1 MSLPSDHRMID
12 DQVAVSGQ
20 ITVEQVNEIAQS
32 GYKSLI
38 CNRPDGEAPDQT
50 EVARIEQAAK
60 AAGLAFRNI
69 PVLSSGMTME
79 NVEATRTALDELE
92 RPILAY
98 CRSGARSTNVYNMA
112 KARS

>member
-1 MSLPSDHRMID
+1 MID
-12 DQVAVSGQ
+12 EEVAVSGQ
-20 ITVEQVNEIAQS
+20 ITVEQVQAIADA

-50 EVARIEQAAK
+50 DVVAIEAAAI

-69 PVLSSGMTME
+69 PVLGTGMTID
-79 NVEATRTALDELE
+79 NVEMTRTALDELD
-92 RPILAY
+92 RPIYAY

-112 KARS
+112 KG